1 MGEVGA
7 MRRVIY
13 PMTPSLEVPTHGLH
27 PSAGAHSSG
36 QMAFSTRLSS
46 PGFSNHFSLHPSGLR
61 MAKDPLWSPC
71 ILPTPLNA
79 IPLQMLLKS
88 LNSVCQYVSCLDHG

>member
-36 QMAFSTRLSS
+36 QMAFST
-46 PGFSNHFSLHPSGLR
+46 
-61 MAKDPLWSPC
+61 
-71 ILPTPLNA
+71 
-79 IPLQMLLKS
+79 
-88 LNSVCQYVSCLDHG
+88 